1 MYYGSNNQSGTGIH
15 FEILVYLYQI
25 ISQQKAC
32 FIEQLRSKAIK
43 GVEVLTVY
51 DIQGEGL
58 YLVIN
63 NYMISFLNSYKYF
76 IGREFQA
83 IFLSTAEPTDEY
95 GSSKNPTK
103 SPCGQYVFN
112 TAITRAKSLVVC
124 AGNPFLL
131 MKIEK
136 RMKNEQPN
144 CWRDFIRRCM
154 ITKTF
159 HVPSFPAAKYDG
171 SVKESLQKLQSLVFS
186 DNLSIVEV
194 HEELHPEK
202 KDPII
207 TRYQKVV
214 KKRYENYRLQIAN
227 DQRSIKKEDA
237 PLEDDEQDDE
247 RVTVT
252 CELVVKGARNAI
264 AYPLNALDYG
274 IAINGINHRRRTFEG
289 DIVEVNVFGTNT
301 ETGQKYGEVVHLQEA
316 CHPTK
321 YVCRADQYNI
331 IIFYPIDKT
340 VPAIVNL
347 PKISKRML
355 QYNPEEFSQSQRA
368 KYITVFEEES
378 HDATGDDV
386 GLRIKELI
394 PIEIGPSLLFV
405 VKVLRWLPK
414 YRKPLGAVIEALPRT
429 SNMFITEKLLRIANN
444 IDTGDEIES
453 IETIVTSS
461 HDQSKQICRYDRA
474 FTIDPPDAI
483 NLDDALSLV
492 PVKENI
498 YQLAVLIADVAKHIE
513 KDSMLDK
520 YAQRRGVSV
529 YGLQNSLH
537 MLPSDFSLKT
547 PSLICG
553 EIKDAIVITAEVKI
567 EGGEVTE
574 VVSCSSPENTT
585 MKSMIKLCYKSA
597 QQLLNSKTPETEE
610 VQKRVKE
617 FDSTGKL
624 SISETLKLLF
634 KIAMN
639 IRIKRL
645 GDAAYYYQISDPGE
659 EEENWQSH
667 LLVEE
672 LMIWANNIVA
682 KYLYEN
688 LPQMSVL
695 RRQLPPLAEESSA
708 VEKAHEDVLC
718 HSLRLKSLSSQ
729 SVDETPLLMT
739 TSTLQ
744 AIQDACKRG
753 DVFKLAGI
761 LTNDQLYP
769 QLAIVHSALIS
780 ISCRGEYICTR
791 LIEDQSLY
799 SHHSLRLRQ
808 YTHFTSP
815 IRRYIDIVVQR
826 LVNALINSSDI
837 TYSED
842 DLSRLCRHLN
852 MKTKTAK
859 RFEKDIKRV
868 ELASTCEDTLQ
879 KTQAYLTRSMTKQ
892 HRFELCFP
900 SKKYN
905 SVVMRDDTSFEQ
917 SQLNYSCRE
926 GSVIKWHVVSIPF
939 SSPDFLLKN
948 SEIADFEKD
957 SESGSN
963 GMYSSIQADVF
974 HLMDSETDDDIKN
987 KKRKKESFSAHVMDG
1002 MVRIDPDVWKLSHD
1016 CIKTPSEDN
1025 ISKFIDKLPPVLSR
1039 LKAKSCSHY
1048 SKFSNSPIIS
1058 YDITRSFGPGEV
1070 LNVWLGKSLRRPI
1083 ASPGIHLI
1091 EIAPTVRVC
1100 LQHNQSPVMCFSD
1113 AQLQLT
1119 SKSHYRSESEYIEL
1133 WSKAL
1138 LAEASNYGVKTK
1150 TLVLFKDAPLVW
1162 PKLVQPDTCLDNIYF
1177 KPAAEDCLSLE
1188 IPVEKMDMMDFLKIQ
1203 PGDLVCSRYDI
1214 TNSSGEAVCA
1224 VYHFVIHGVKDV
1236 KNHLME
1242 VIGIKLFMRPV
1253 GEHGCRVSE
1262 RMRKELKDNPKCE
1275 LQVIKMPESFK

>member
-1 MYYGSNNQSGTGIH
+1 M
-15 FEILVYLYQI
+15 
-25 ISQQKAC
+25 
-32 FIEQLRSKAIK
+32 
-43 GVEVLTVY
+43 
-51 DIQGEGL
+51 
-58 YLVIN
+58 
-63 NYMISFLNSYKYF
+63 
-76 IGREFQA
+76 
-83 IFLSTAEPTDEY
+83 STAEPTFEN

-136 RMKNEQPN
+136 HMNNGQPN
-144 CWRDFIRRCM
+144 CWRDFIRRCI
-154 ITKTF
+154 ITRTF
-159 HVPSFPAAKYDG
+159 HVPSSTAAKCTENL
-171 SVKESLQKLQSLVFS
+171 KETLHQLQLLVFPDNLLASNEVTEAATLVQGKDCIIDRLQEAAKQLRHNENCKLQIQEQQS
-186 DNLSIVEV
+186 DQIWTIV
-194 HEELHPEK
+194 
-202 KDPII
+202 DD
-207 TRYQKVV
+207 QK
-214 KKRYENYRLQIAN
+214 Q
-227 DQRSIKKEDA
+227 DT
-237 PLEDDEQDDE
+237 LEGDESKGGE
-247 RVTVT
+247 RVT
-252 CELVVKGARNAI
+252 CELAVKTIRNAI
-264 AYPLNALDYG
+264 AIPLYSSKEG
-274 IAINGINHRRRTFEG
+274 ITINGFNYRRGAFDG
-289 DIVEVNVFGTNT
+289 DIVTVHLLGTSE
-301 ETGQKYGEVVHLQEA
+301 ETGQKYGRVVKVQEA
-316 CHPTK
+316 RHPTK

-331 IIFYPIDKT
+331 INFYPIDRT
-340 VPAIVNL
+340 VPGIVNL
-347 PKISKRML
+347 PKISRELL
-355 QYNPEEFSQSQRA
+355 QYNSKEFSESQRD
-368 KYITVFEEES
+368 YITVFEEASLDGE
-378 HDATGDDV
+378 GDD
-386 GLRIKELI
+386 LLPRIKDLI
-394 PIEIGPSLLFV
+394 PLESAPSLLFV
-405 VKVLRWLPK
+405 VKVLSWSPK
-414 YRKPLGAVIEALPRT
+414 YRKPLGAVVEALPRT
-429 SNMFITEKLLRIANN
+429 NNMFITEKLLRIANN
-444 IDTGDEIES
+444 IDADDEIES
-453 IETIVTSS
+453 LETMVTPSD
-461 HDQSKQICRYDRA
+461 DQSKQTCQYDRA

-498 YQLAVLIADVAKHIE
+498 YQLAVLITDVAKHIE
-513 KDSMLDK
+513 KNSELNK
-520 YAQRRGVSV
+520 YAQRRGVSI
-529 YGLQNSLH
+529 YNLKNCLH
-537 MLPSDFSLKT
+537 MLPSDFSQKT
-547 PSLICG
+547 LSLICG

-567 EGGEVTE
+567 EGGEITE
-574 VVSCSSPENTT
+574 VVCSSPENTT

-597 QQLLNSKTPETEE
+597 QQLLNSETPETEE
-610 VQKRVKE
+610 IKKRVKE

-624 SISETLKLLF
+624 SITETLKLLF

-645 GDAAYYYQISDPGE
+645 GDAAYCYQISDPNE
-659 EEENWQSH
+659 EEDWQSH

-672 LMIWANNIVA
+672 LMIWANNMIA
-682 KYLYEN
+682 KYLYEG

-695 RRQLPPLAEESSA
+695 RRQLPPLAEETSA
-708 VEKAHEDVLC
+708 VEKAYEDVLG
-718 HSLRLKSLSSQ
+718 HSLSLKSLSSQ
-729 SVDETPLLMT
+729 SVDEQPLLMT

-744 AIQDACKRG
+744 AIRDACMCG
-753 DVFKLAGI
+753 DVLKLTSI

-780 ISCRGEYICTR
+780 ISRRPEYICMR
-791 LIEDQSLY
+791 LIEDQSLEENALY
-799 SHHSLRLRQ
+799 SHHSLRLSK

-852 MKTKTAK
+852 MKMKMAK
-859 RFEKDIKRV
+859 RFEKDMKRV

-900 SKKYN
+900 SNKYN
-905 SVVMRDDTSFEQ
+905 SVVMRDDTSFDQ

-926 GSVIKWHVVSIPF
+926 EGNVIKWHVVSIPF
-939 SSPDFLLKN
+939 SSPDFLLNN
-948 SEIADFEKD
+948 SEITDFKKD
-957 SESGSN
+957 SESDSI

-974 HLMDSETDDDIKN
+974 HLMDNETDDDIKN
-987 KKRKKESFSAHVMDG
+987 ERRKKESFNAHVMDG

-1025 ISKFIDKLPPVLSR
+1025 ISKFIDKLPPILSHS
-1039 LKAKSCSHY
+1039 KAKSCSHY

-1070 LNVWLGKSLRRPI
+1070 LNVWLGKSVRRPI

-1113 AQLQLT
+1113 IQLRLT
-1119 SKSHYRSESEYIEL
+1119 SKSHYRSETEYVEL

-1138 LAEASNYGVKTK
+1138 LAEASNDGVQTK
-1150 TLVLFKDAPLVW
+1150 TLVLFKDAPLLW

-1177 KPAAEDCLSLE
+1177 KPRGSLSLE
-1188 IPVEKMDMMDFLKIQ
+1188 IPLEKMDMMDFLKIR

-1214 TNSSGEAVCA
+1214 TNSSGKAVCA
-1224 VYHFVIHGVKDV
+1224 VYHFVIHKV
-1236 KNHLME
+1236 KNIKNSAKEKE
-1242 VIGIKLFMRPV
+1242 VIGIELFMRPV

-1262 RMRKELKDNPKCE
+1262 RMEKELKEKPKCE
-1275 LQVIKMPESFK
+1275 LQVIKMSDSFK

>member
-1 MYYGSNNQSGTGIH
+1 M
-15 FEILVYLYQI
+15 
-25 ISQQKAC
+25 
-32 FIEQLRSKAIK
+32 
-43 GVEVLTVY
+43 
-51 DIQGEGL
+51 
-58 YLVIN
+58 
-63 NYMISFLNSYKYF
+63 
-76 IGREFQA
+76 
-83 IFLSTAEPTDEY
+83 STAEPTDEY
-95 GSSKNPTK
+95 GRSKNPTK

-136 RMKNEQPN
+136 HMNNEQPN

-154 ITKTF
+154 ITRTF
-159 HVPSFPAAKYDG
+159 HVPSSTAAKCIE
-171 SVKESLQKLQSLVFS
+171 SVKETLHQLQLLVFPDNLPANNEVTEAAVPMQGKDFIIVRLQEAAKKLRHNENCKLQIREEQS
-186 DNLSIVEV
+186 DQIWAIV
-194 HEELHPEK
+194 
-202 KDPII
+202 DD
-207 TRYQKVV
+207 QKP
-214 KKRYENYRLQIAN
+214 
-227 DQRSIKKEDA
+227 DA
-237 PLEDDEQDDE
+237 LEGDESNGGE
-247 RVTVT
+247 RVT
-252 CELVVKGARNAI
+252 CELAVKTMRNAAAI
-264 AYPLNALDYG
+264 PLDSSKDG
-274 IAINGINHRRRTFEG
+274 ITINGFNHRRGAFDG
-289 DIVEVNVFGTNT
+289 DIVTVHLFGTSE
-301 ETGQKYGEVVHLQEA
+301 ETGQKYGRVVKVQEA
-316 CHPTK
+316 RHPTK

-331 IIFYPIDKT
+331 INFYPIDRT
-340 VPAIVNL
+340 VPGILNL
-347 PKISKRML
+347 PKISRKIL
-355 QYNPEEFSQSQRA
+355 QYNSEEFSESQRG
-368 KYITVFEEES
+368 YITVFEEAS
-378 HDATGDDV
+378 LDDDGDD
-386 GLRIKELI
+386 LLPRIKDLI
-394 PIEIGPSLLFV
+394 SLESAPSLLFV
-405 VKVLRWLPK
+405 VKVLGWSPK
-414 YRKPLGAVIEALPRT
+414 YRKPLGAVVEALPRT
-429 SNMFITEKLLRIANN
+429 NNMFITEKLLRIANY
-444 IDTGDEIES
+444 IDPD
-453 IETIVTSS
+453 ETIVTPS
-461 HDQSKQICRYDRA
+461 HDQSEQTCQYDRA

-498 YQLAVLIADVAKHIE
+498 YQLAVLITDVAKHIE
-513 KDSMLDK
+513 KDSELDK

-529 YGLQNSLH
+529 YGLQNCLH

-567 EGGEVTE
+567 EGGKVTE

-597 QQLLNSKTPETEE
+597 QQLLDSETPETEE
-610 VQKRVKE
+610 IKKRVKE
-617 FDSTGKL
+617 FDSTGEL
-624 SISETLKLLF
+624 SITETLKLLF

-645 GDAAYYYQISDPGE
+645 GDAAYCYQISDPG

-672 LMIWANNIVA
+672 LMIWANNTIA
-682 KYLYEN
+682 KYLYES

-708 VEKAHEDVLC
+708 VEKAHEDVLG
-718 HSLRLKSLSSQ
+718 HSLSLKSLSSQ

-744 AIQDACKRG
+744 VIRDACMHG
-753 DVFKLAGI
+753 DIFKLTGI

-780 ISCRGEYICTR
+780 ISRRGEYICTR
-791 LIEDQSLY
+791 RIEDQSLEENALY
-799 SHHSLRLRQ
+799 SHHSLRLSQ

-852 MKTKTAK
+852 MKTKMAK
-859 RFEKDIKRV
+859 RFEKDMKRV

-900 SKKYN
+900 SNKYN
-905 SVVMRDDTSFEQ
+905 SVVMRDDTSFDQ
-917 SQLNYSCRE
+917 SQLNYSCREE

-939 SSPDFLLKN
+939 SSPDFLLNN
-948 SEIADFEKD
+948 SVITDFEKD
-957 SESGSN
+957 AETDSTGV
-963 GMYSSIQADVF
+963 YSSIQADVF
-974 HLMDSETDDDIKN
+974 HLMDNETDDDIKN
-987 KKRKKESFSAHVMDG
+987 ERRKKESFSAHVMDG

-1025 ISKFIDKLPPVLSR
+1025 ISKFIDKLPPVLSHS
-1039 LKAKSCSHY
+1039 KAKSCSHY
-1048 SKFSNSPIIS
+1048 SKFSNSPIIR
-1058 YDITRSFGPGEV
+1058 YDVTRSFGPGEV
-1070 LNVWLGKSLRRPI
+1070 LNVWLGKSVRRPI

-1113 AQLQLT
+1113 AQLRLT
-1119 SKSHYRSESEYIEL
+1119 SKSHYRSESEYVNL

-1138 LAEASNYGVKTK
+1138 LAESSNDGVKTK

-1177 KPAAEDCLSLE
+1177 KPQGSLSLE
-1188 IPVEKMDMMDFLKIQ
+1188 IPLEKMDMMDFLKIR

-1214 TNSSGEAVCA
+1214 TNSSGEAICA
-1224 VYHFVIHGVKDV
+1224 VYHFVIHKVKDI
-1236 KNHLME
+1236 KNSAKEKE
-1242 VIGIKLFMRPV
+1242 VIGIELFMRPV

-1262 RMRKELKDNPKCE
+1262 RMEKELKANPKCE
-1275 LQVIKMPESFK
+1275 LQVIKMPDSFK

>member
-1 MYYGSNNQSGTGIH
+1 M
-15 FEILVYLYQI
+15 
-25 ISQQKAC
+25 
-32 FIEQLRSKAIK
+32 
-43 GVEVLTVY
+43 
-51 DIQGEGL
+51 
-58 YLVIN
+58 
-63 NYMISFLNSYKYF
+63 
-76 IGREFQA
+76 
-83 IFLSTAEPTDEY
+83 STAEPTFED
-95 GSSKNPTK
+95 GRSKNPTK

-136 RMKNEQPN
+136 HMNNEQPN

-154 ITKTF
+154 ITRTF
-159 HVPSFPAAKYDG
+159 HVPSTKCTE
-171 SVKESLQKLQSLVFS
+171 SVKESIQTLQSLVFS

-194 HEELHPEK
+194 REELHPKK

-207 TRYQKVV
+207 ARLQQAV
-214 KKRYENYRLQIAN
+214 KKRNMYKNCRLQIEEEQN
-227 DQRSIKKEDA
+227 DQRWSITADIKDDRREDM
-237 PLEDDEQDDE
+237 PLHNGTKDGESVTSNDTKDGE
-247 RVTVT
+247 RVT
-252 CELVVKGARNAI
+252 CELFIKGARNAI
-264 AYPLNALDYG
+264 AYPLNALDCG
-274 IAINGINHRRRTFEG
+274 ITINGINHRRGAFDG
-289 DIVEVNVFGTNT
+289 DIVEVQMFGTNT
-301 ETGQKYGEVVHLQEA
+301 ETGQKYGRVVYLQEA

-321 YVCRADQYNI
+321 YVCRADQSNI
-331 IIFYPIDKT
+331 INFYPIDRT

-347 PKISKRML
+347 PKISKRIL
-355 QYNPEEFSQSQRA
+355 QYNPKEFSESQRA
-368 KYITVFEEES
+368 KYITVFEETS
-378 HDATGDDV
+378 LDATGDDL

-405 VKVLRWLPK
+405 VKVLGWSPK
-414 YRKPLGAVIEALPRT
+414 YRKPLGAVVEAIPRT
-429 SNMFITEKLLRIANN
+429 NNMFITEKLLKIASN
-444 IDTGDEIES
+444 IDTDDEIES
-453 IETIVTSS
+453 LETMVTPSD
-461 HDQSKQICRYDRA
+461 DQSKQTCQYDRA

-492 PVKENI
+492 PVEENI
-498 YQLAVLIADVAKHIE
+498 YQLAVLITDVAKHIE
-513 KDSMLDK
+513 KDSELDK
-520 YAQRRGVSV
+520 YARRRGVSV
-529 YGLQNSLH
+529 YGLQNCLH
-537 MLPSDFSLKT
+537 MLPSEFSLKT

-574 VVSCSSPENTT
+574 VVSCSSPENATI
-585 MKSMIKLCYKSA
+585 KSMMKLCYKSA

-610 VQKRVKE
+610 VQERVKE

-645 GDAAYYYQISDPGE
+645 GDAAYCYQISDPG

-672 LMIWANNIVA
+672 LMIWANNVIG

-688 LPQMSVL
+688 LPQMSIL
-695 RRQLPPLAEESSA
+695 RRQRPPLAEESSA
-708 VEKAHEDVLC
+708 VEKAHEGVLG
-718 HSLRLKSLSSQ
+718 HSLSFKSLSSQ
-729 SVDETPLLMT
+729 SVDKQPLLMR

-744 AIQDACKRG
+744 AIQDACMRG
-753 DVFKLAGI
+753 DVLKLTSI

-769 QLAIVHSALIS
+769 QLAFVHSAMIS
-780 ISCRGEYICTR
+780 ISRRSEYICTR

-799 SHHSLRLRQ
+799 SHHRLRLSQ

-852 MKTKTAK
+852 MKTKMAK
-859 RFEKDIKRV
+859 RFEKDMKRV
-868 ELASTCEDTLQ
+868 ELASTCEDTLER
-879 KTQAYLTRSMTKQ
+879 TQAYLTRSMTKQ
-892 HRFELCFP
+892 YRFELCFP
-900 SKKYN
+900 SNKYN
-905 SVVMRDDTSFEQ
+905 SVVMRDDTSFDQ
-917 SQLNYSCRE
+917 SQLNYSRSE
-926 GSVIKWHVVSIPF
+926 DGSVIKWHVVSIPF

-948 SEIADFEKD
+948 PEITDFEKD
-957 SESGSN
+957 SESDN
-963 GMYSSIQADVF
+963 TGMYSSIQADIF
-974 HLMDSETDDDIKN
+974 HLMDSETVDIRN
-987 KKRKKESFSAHVMDG
+987 KCRKKELYIAHVMDG
-1002 MVRIDPDVWKLSHD
+1002 MVRIDPDIWKLSHD

-1025 ISKFIDKLPPVLSR
+1025 ISKFINKLPPVLSCS
-1039 LKAKSCSHY
+1039 KAKSRSHY
-1048 SKFSNSPIIS
+1048 SKFSDSPIIS
-1058 YDITRSFGPGEV
+1058 YDVTRSFGPGEV
-1070 LNVWLGKSLRRPI
+1070 LNVWLGKSVRRPI

-1091 EIAPTVRVC
+1091 EIGPTVRVC

-1113 AQLQLT
+1113 TQLRLT
-1119 SKSHYRSESEYIEL
+1119 SKSHYRSETEYVDL

-1138 LAEASNYGVKTK
+1138 LAEASNDGVQTK

-1177 KPAAEDCLSLE
+1177 KPVHKHSLSLE
-1188 IPVEKMDMMDFLKIQ
+1188 IPLEKLDMMDFLKIR

-1214 TNSSGEAVCA
+1214 TNSSSEAVCA
-1224 VYHFVIHGVKDV
+1224 VYHFVIHGVKNV

-1275 LQVIKMPESFK
+1275 LQVIKMPDSFK

>member
-1 MYYGSNNQSGTGIH
+1 M
-15 FEILVYLYQI
+15 
-25 ISQQKAC
+25 
-32 FIEQLRSKAIK
+32 
-43 GVEVLTVY
+43 
-51 DIQGEGL
+51 
-58 YLVIN
+58 
-63 NYMISFLNSYKYF
+63 
-76 IGREFQA
+76 
-83 IFLSTAEPTDEY
+83 STAEPTFED
-95 GSSKNPTK
+95 GRSKNPTK

-136 RMKNEQPN
+136 HMNNEQPN

-154 ITKTF
+154 VTRTF
-159 HVPSFPAAKYDG
+159 HVPSTKCTE
-171 SVKESLQKLQSLVFS
+171 SVKESIQKLQSLVFS

-194 HEELHPEK
+194 REELHPEK

-207 TRYQKVV
+207 ARLQQAV
-214 KKRYENYRLQIAN
+214 KKRNMYKNCRLKIEEEQN
-227 DQRSIKKEDA
+227 DQRWSIIADDRREDM
-237 PLEDDEQDDE
+237 PLHNGTKDGESLTSNDTKDRE
-247 RVTVT
+247 RVT
-252 CELVVKGARNAI
+252 CELFIKGARNAI

-274 IAINGINHRRRTFEG
+274 ITINGINHRRGAFDG
-289 DIVEVNVFGTNT
+289 DIVEVQMFGTNT
-301 ETGQKYGEVVHLQEA
+301 ETGQKYGRVVYLQEA

-321 YVCRADQYNI
+321 YVCRADQSNI
-331 IIFYPIDKT
+331 INFYPIDRT

-347 PKISKRML
+347 PKISKRIL
-355 QYNPEEFSQSQRA
+355 QYNPKEFSESQRA
-368 KYITVFEEES
+368 KYITVFEETS
-378 HDATGDDV
+378 LDATGDDL

-405 VKVLRWLPK
+405 VKVLGWSPK
-414 YRKPLGAVIEALPRT
+414 YRKPLGAVVEAIPRT
-429 SNMFITEKLLRIANN
+429 NNMFITEKLLCVASN
-444 IDTGDEIES
+444 IDPDDEIES
-453 IETIVTSS
+453 FETIVTPP
-461 HDQSKQICRYDRA
+461 HDQSEQTCQYDHA

-498 YQLAVLIADVAKHIE
+498 YQLAVLITDVAKHIE
-513 KDSMLDK
+513 KDSELDK
-520 YAQRRGVSV
+520 YAQRHGVSV
-529 YGLQNSLH
+529 YGLQNCLH
-537 MLPSDFSLKT
+537 MLPSEFSLKT

-597 QQLLNSKTPETEE
+597 QQLLDSETPETEE

-645 GDAAYYYQISDPGE
+645 GDAAYCYQISDPG

-672 LMIWANNIVA
+672 LMIWANNMIA
-682 KYLYEN
+682 KYLYES

-708 VEKAHEDVLC
+708 IEKAHEGVLG
-718 HSLRLKSLSSQ
+718 HSLSLKSLSSQ

-744 AIQDACKRG
+744 VIRDACMHG
-753 DVFKLAGI
+753 DIFKLTGI

-780 ISCRGEYICTR
+780 ISRRGEYICTR
-791 LIEDQSLY
+791 RIEDKSLEENALY
-799 SHHSLRLRQ
+799 SHHSLRLSQ

-837 TYSED
+837 TYSKD

-852 MKTKTAK
+852 MKTKMAK
-859 RFEKDIKRV
+859 RFEKDMKRV

-879 KTQAYLTRSMTKQ
+879 KTQAYLTQSMTKQ

-900 SKKYN
+900 SNKYN
-905 SVVMRDDTSFEQ
+905 SVVMRDDTSFDQ
-917 SQLNYSCRE
+917 SQLNYSCREE

-939 SSPDFLLKN
+939 SSPDFLLN
-948 SEIADFEKD
+948 NPEITDFEKD
-957 SESGSN
+957 AESDST

-974 HLMDSETDDDIKN
+974 HLMDNETDDDIKN
-987 KKRKKESFSAHVMDG
+987 ERRKKESFSAHVMDG

-1025 ISKFIDKLPPVLSR
+1025 ISKFIDKLPPVPSHS
-1039 LKAKSCSHY
+1039 KAKSRSHY
-1048 SKFSNSPIIS
+1048 SKFSNSPIIR
-1058 YDITRSFGPGEV
+1058 YDVTRNFGPGEV
-1070 LNVWLGKSLRRPI
+1070 LNVWLGKSVRRPI

-1113 AQLQLT
+1113 IQLHLT
-1119 SKSHYRSESEYIEL
+1119 SKSHYRSKTEYVNL

-1138 LAEASNYGVKTK
+1138 LAEASNDGVQTK

-1177 KPAAEDCLSLE
+1177 KPEESLSLK
-1188 IPVEKMDMMDFLKIQ
+1188 IPLEKMDMMDFLKIR

-1214 TNSSGEAVCA
+1214 TNSSGEAICA
-1224 VYHFVIHGVKDV
+1224 VYHFVIHKVKDI
-1236 KNHLME
+1236 KNPAKE
-1242 VIGIKLFMRPV
+1242 KAVIGIELFMRPV

-1262 RMRKELKDNPKCE
+1262 RMEKELKANPKCE
-1275 LQVIKMPESFK
+1275 LQVIKMSDSFK

>member
-1 MYYGSNNQSGTGIH
+1 M
-15 FEILVYLYQI
+15 
-25 ISQQKAC
+25 
-32 FIEQLRSKAIK
+32 
-43 GVEVLTVY
+43 
-51 DIQGEGL
+51 
-58 YLVIN
+58 
-63 NYMISFLNSYKYF
+63 
-76 IGREFQA
+76 
-83 IFLSTAEPTDEY
+83 STAEPTFED
-95 GSSKNPTK
+95 GRSKNPTK

-136 RMKNEQPN
+136 RMNNEQPN

-154 ITKTF
+154 VTRTF
-159 HVPSFPAAKYDG
+159 HVPSSTKTKCTE
-171 SVKESLQKLQSLVFS
+171 SVKESIQNLQFLVFS

-207 TRYQKVV
+207 ARLQQAV
-214 KKRYENYRLQIAN
+214 KKRHIYKNCRLQIEEEQN
-227 DQRSIKKEDA
+227 DQRWSIIADIKDDRREDM
-237 PLEDDEQDDE
+237 PLDNGTKDGESLTSNNTKDGE
-247 RVTVT
+247 RVT
-252 CELVVKGARNAI
+252 CELFIKGARNAI

-274 IAINGINHRRRTFEG
+274 ITINGINHRRGAFDG
-289 DIVEVNVFGTNT
+289 DIVEVQSFGTNT
-301 ETGQKYGEVVHLQEA
+301 ETGQKYGRVVYLQEA

-331 IIFYPIDKT
+331 INFYPIDRT
-340 VPAIVNL
+340 VPGIVNL
-347 PKISKRML
+347 PKISKRIL
-355 QYNPEEFSQSQRA
+355 QYNPEEFSQSQRD
-368 KYITVFEEES
+368 KYITVFEETS
-378 HDATGDDV
+378 LDAIGDDL

-405 VKVLRWLPK
+405 VKVLGWSPK
-414 YRKPLGAVIEALPRT
+414 YRKPLGAVVEALPRT
-429 SNMFITEKLLRIANN
+429 NNMFITEKLLRVANN
-444 IDTGDEIES
+444 IDPDDEIKS
-453 IETIVTSS
+453 LETIVTPP
-461 HDQSKQICRYDRA
+461 HDQSKQTCQYDRA

-498 YQLAVLIADVAKHIE
+498 YHLAVLITDVAKHIE
-513 KDSMLDK
+513 KDSELDK

-529 YGLQNSLH
+529 YGLQNCLH
-537 MLPSDFSLKT
+537 MLPSDFSQKT

-553 EIKDAIVITAEVKI
+553 EIKDAIGITAEVKV
-567 EGGEVTE
+567 EGGEITE

-597 QQLLNSKTPETEE
+597 QQLLNSETPETEE
-610 VQKRVKE
+610 VQKRAKE

-645 GDAAYYYQISDPGE
+645 GDAAYCYQISDPG

-672 LMIWANNIVA
+672 LMIWANNIIA
-682 KYLYEN
+682 KYLYES

-708 VEKAHEDVLC
+708 VEKAHEGVLG
-718 HSLRLKSLSSQ
+718 HSLCLKSLSSQ

-744 AIQDACKRG
+744 AIRDVCMRG
-753 DVFKLAGI
+753 DVFKLASI

-780 ISCRGEYICTR
+780 ISRRGEYICTR
-791 LIEDQSLY
+791 LVEDQSLY
-799 SHHSLRLRQ
+799 SHHSLRLSQ

-852 MKTKTAK
+852 MKTKMAK
-859 RFEKDIKRV
+859 RFEKDMKRV

-900 SKKYN
+900 SNKYN
-905 SVVMRDDTSFEQ
+905 SVVMRDDTSFDQ

-926 GSVIKWHVVSIPF
+926 ERSVIKWHVVSIPF
-939 SSPDFLLKN
+939 SSPDFLLNN
-948 SEIADFEKD
+948 SEITDFEKD
-957 SESGSN
+957 AETDST
-963 GMYSSIQADVF
+963 GMHSSIQADVF
-974 HLMDSETDDDIKN
+974 HLMDSETDDEIKN
-987 KKRKKESFSAHVMDG
+987 ERRKRESFSAHVMDG
-1002 MVRIDPDVWKLSHD
+1002 VVRIDPDVWKLSHD

-1039 LKAKSCSHY
+1039 SKAKSRSHY

-1070 LNVWLGKSLRRPI
+1070 LNVWLGKSVRRPI

-1113 AQLQLT
+1113 IQLRLT

-1138 LAEASNYGVKTK
+1138 LAEASNDGVKTK
-1150 TLVLFKDAPLVW
+1150 TLVLFKDAPLLW

-1177 KPAAEDCLSLE
+1177 KAEGSLSLK
-1188 IPVEKMDMMDFLKIQ
+1188 IPLEKMDMMDFLKIR

-1224 VYHFVIHGVKDV
+1224 VYHFVIHKVKDI
-1236 KNHLME
+1236 KKSSKEKE

-1262 RMRKELKDNPKCE
+1262 RMEKELKEKPKCE
-1275 LQVIKMPESFK
+1275 LQVIKMSDSFK

>member
-1 MYYGSNNQSGTGIH
+1 M
-15 FEILVYLYQI
+15 
-25 ISQQKAC
+25 
-32 FIEQLRSKAIK
+32 
-43 GVEVLTVY
+43 
-51 DIQGEGL
+51 
-58 YLVIN
+58 
-63 NYMISFLNSYKYF
+63 
-76 IGREFQA
+76 
-83 IFLSTAEPTDEY
+83 STAEPTFED
-95 GSSKNPTK
+95 GRSKNPTK

-136 RMKNEQPN
+136 HMNNEQPN

-154 ITKTF
+154 ITRTF
-159 HVPSFPAAKYDG
+159 HVPPSTATKCI
-171 SVKESLQKLQSLVFS
+171 KETLHQLQLLVFPN
-186 DNLSIVEV
+186 NLSAGGEVTEIAAPTQEEDFIIDRLQEVATHRRHNEYCRFEIQEQQSDQIWAIVENQK
-194 HEELHPEK
+194 EETP
-202 KDPII
+202 
-207 TRYQKVV
+207 QG
-214 KKRYENYRLQIAN
+214 
-227 DQRSIKKEDA
+227 
-237 PLEDDEQDDE
+237 DESKGGE
-247 RVTVT
+247 RVT
-252 CELVVKGARNAI
+252 CELAVKTIRNAVAI
-264 AYPLNALDYG
+264 PLDSSKDG
-274 IAINGINHRRRTFEG
+274 ILINSFNHRRGAFDG
-289 DIVEVNVFGTNT
+289 DIVTVHLLGTSE
-301 ETGQKYGEVVHLQEA
+301 ETGQKYGKVVKVEEA
-316 CHPTK
+316 RHPTK
-321 YVCRADQYNI
+321 LVCRADQYNNI
-331 IIFYPIDKT
+331 INFYPIDKT
-340 VPAIVNL
+340 IPGIVNL
-347 PKISKRML
+347 PEISRKLM
-355 QYNPEEFSQSQRA
+355 QYNSKEFSESQSG
-368 KYITVFEEES
+368 YITVFEEAS
-378 HDATGDDV
+378 LHGDGDD
-386 GLRIKELI
+386 LLPKIKDLI
-394 PIEIGPSLLFV
+394 PLESAPSLLFV
-405 VKVLRWLPK
+405 VKVLGWSPK
-414 YRKPLGAVIEALPRT
+414 YRKPLGAVVEALPRT
-429 SNMFITEKLLRIANN
+429 NNMFITEKLLRIASN
-444 IDTGDEIES
+444 IDPDVEIES
-453 IETIVTSS
+453 LGNIVTPP
-461 HDQSKQICRYDRA
+461 HDCSKQTCKYDRA

-498 YQLAVLIADVAKHIE
+498 YQLAVLITDVAKNIE
-513 KDSMLDK
+513 KDSELDK

-529 YGLQNSLH
+529 YGLQNCLH

-597 QQLLNSKTPETEE
+597 QQLLNSETPETEE

-624 SISETLKLLF
+624 SITETIKLLF

-645 GDAAYYYQISDPGE
+645 GDAAYCYQISDPG

-672 LMIWANNIVA
+672 LMIWANNIIA
-682 KYLYEN
+682 KYLYES

-708 VEKAHEDVLC
+708 VEKAHDDVLG
-718 HSLRLKSLSSQ
+718 HSLSLKSLSSQ

-744 AIQDACKRG
+744 AIQDACTRG
-753 DVFKLAGI
+753 DILKLTGI

-769 QLAIVHSALIS
+769 QLAIIHSALIS
-780 ISCRGEYICTR
+780 ISRRGEYICTR
-791 LIEDQSLY
+791 LIEDQSLEENALY
-799 SHHSLRLRQ
+799 SHHSLRLSQ

-815 IRRYIDIVVQR
+815 IRRYIDMVVQR
-826 LVNALINSSDI
+826 LVNSLINGSDI

-852 MKTKTAK
+852 MKTKMAK
-859 RFEKDIKRV
+859 RFEKDMKRV

-900 SKKYN
+900 SNKYN
-905 SVVMRDDTSFEQ
+905 SVVMRDDTSFDQ
-917 SQLNYSCRE
+917 SQLNYSCREE

-948 SEIADFEKD
+948 PEITDFEKG
-957 SESGSN
+957 SESDSTD
-963 GMYSSIQADVF
+963 MHSAIQADVF

-987 KKRKKESFSAHVMDG
+987 ERRKRESFSAHVMDG
-1002 MVRIDPDVWKLSHD
+1002 MMRIDPDVWKLSHD

-1025 ISKFIDKLPPVLSR
+1025 ISKFIDKLPPVLSHS
-1039 LKAKSCSHY
+1039 KAKSNSHY

-1070 LNVWLGKSLRRPI
+1070 LNVWLGKSVRRPI

-1113 AQLQLT
+1113 IQLRLT
-1119 SKSHYRSESEYIEL
+1119 SKSHYRSESEYVEL

-1138 LAEASNYGVKTK
+1138 LAEASNDGVQTK
-1150 TLVLFKDAPLVW
+1150 TLVLFKDAPLLW

-1177 KPAAEDCLSLE
+1177 KPRGSLSLE
-1188 IPVEKMDMMDFLKIQ
+1188 LPLEKMDMMDFLKIR

-1224 VYHFVIHGVKDV
+1224 VYHFVVHKVKDINIPA
-1236 KNHLME
+1236 KGKE

-1253 GEHGCRVSE
+1253 GEHGCRISE
-1262 RMRKELKDNPKCE
+1262 RMEKELKENPKCE
-1275 LQVIKMPESFK
+1275 LQVIKMSDSFK

>member
-1 MYYGSNNQSGTGIH
+1 MT
-15 FEILVYLYQI
+15 
-25 ISQQKAC
+25 
-32 FIEQLRSKAIK
+32 FI
-43 GVEVLTVY
+43 Y
-51 DIQGEGL
+51 
-58 YLVIN
+58 
-63 NYMISFLNSYKYF
+63 
-76 IGREFQA
+76 IGCEFQA
-83 IFLSTAEPTDEY
+83 IFLSTAEATFKD
-95 GSSKNPTK
+95 GRSKNPTK

-136 RMKNEQPN
+136 HMKNEQSN
-144 CWRDFIRRCM
+144 CWRDYIRRCI
-154 ITKTF
+154 ITRTF
-159 HVPSFPAAKYDG
+159 HVPSSTETKCTEI
-171 SVKESLQKLQSLVFS
+171 VKKSIQQLQFLVFS
-186 DNLSIVEV
+186 GDLSIVEV
-194 HEELHPEK
+194 HEELHPKK

-207 TRYQKVV
+207 SRLQQAV
-214 KKRYENYRLQIAN
+214 KKRHIYRNCRLQIKEIQN
-227 DQRSIKKEDA
+227 DQRWSIIADKKDDQTEDT
-237 PLEDDEQDDE
+237 PLDNGTKNGESVTSNNTKDGE
-247 RVTVT
+247 RVT
-252 CELVVKGARNAI
+252 CELFIKGARNAI

-274 IAINGINHRRRTFEG
+274 ITINGINHRRGAFNG
-289 DIVEVNVFGTNT
+289 DIVEVQIFRTNS
-301 ETGQKYGEVVHLQEA
+301 ETGQKYGRVVDLQEA

-321 YVCRADQYNI
+321 YVCRADQSNI
-331 IIFYPIDKT
+331 INFYPLDRT

-347 PKISKRML
+347 PKISKRIL
-355 QYNPEEFSQSQRA
+355 QYNPEEFSQSQRD
-368 KYITVFEEES
+368 KYITVFEETS
-378 HDATGDDV
+378 LDARGDDL

-394 PIEIGPSLLFV
+394 PIEIAPSLLFV
-405 VKVLRWLPK
+405 VKVLGWSPK

-429 SNMFITEKLLRIANN
+429 NNMFITEKLLRVANN
-444 IDTGDEIES
+444 IDPDDEIVPLRNIATPPHVCS
-453 IETIVTSS
+453 IQTC
-461 HDQSKQICRYDRA
+461 QYDHA

-498 YQLAVLIADVAKHIE
+498 YKLAVLITDVAKYIE
-513 KDSMLDK
+513 KDGELDK
-520 YAQRRGVSV
+520 YARRRGVSV
-529 YGLQNSLH
+529 YGLQNCLH

-553 EIKDAIVITAEVKI
+553 EIKDAIVITAEIKI
-567 EGGEVTE
+567 EGGQVTE

-597 QQLLNSKTPETEE
+597 QQLLNSETPETKK
-610 VQKRVKE
+610 VQKRVKK

-645 GDAAYYYQISDPGE
+645 GDAAYCYQISDSG

-672 LMIWANNIVA
+672 LMIWANNIIA
-682 KYLYEN
+682 MYLYES
-688 LPQMSVL
+688 LPQKSVL
-695 RRQLPPLAEESSA
+695 RRQLPPLAEESFA
-708 VEKAHEDVLC
+708 VEKEHEGVLC
-718 HSLRLKSLSSQ
+718 HSLSLKSLSSQ

-744 AIQDACKRG
+744 AIHDACICG
-753 DVFKLAGI
+753 DVLKLTSI

-769 QLAIVHSALIS
+769 QLAIIHSALIS

-791 LIEDQSLY
+791 LIEDQSLEENALY
-799 SHHSLRLRQ
+799 RHHGLKLDQ

-842 DLSRLCRHLN
+842 DFSRLCRHLN
-852 MKTKTAK
+852 MKTKMGK
-859 RFEKDIKRV
+859 RFERDMKRV
-868 ELASTCEDTLQ
+868 ELASTCEDTLE

-892 HRFELCFP
+892 HKFELCFP
-900 SKKYN
+900 SNKYN
-905 SVVMRDDTSFEQ
+905 SVVMRDDTSFDQ
-917 SQLNYSCRE
+917 SQLNYSCKE
-926 GSVIKWHVVSIPF
+926 KGSIIKWHVDSIPF
-939 SSPDFLLKN
+939 SSPDFLLN
-948 SEIADFEKD
+948 NPEITDFEK
-957 SESGSN
+957 SSKSN
-963 GMYSSIQADVF
+963 STGMHSSIQADVF
-974 HLMDSETDDDIKN
+974 HHMDSEKDDDIKN
-987 KKRKKESFSAHVMDG
+987 ERRKKESFSAHVMNG

-1025 ISKFIDKLPPVLSR
+1025 ISKFIDKLPPVPSHS
-1039 LKAKSCSHY
+1039 KAKSNSHY
-1048 SKFSNSPIIS
+1048 SKFSDSPIIS
-1058 YDITRSFGPGEV
+1058 YDITRSFRPGEV
-1070 LNVWLGKSLRRPI
+1070 LNVWLGKSVKRPI

-1113 AQLQLT
+1113 IQLQLT
-1119 SKSHYRSESEYIEL
+1119 SKSHYRSESEYVDL

-1138 LAEASNYGVKTK
+1138 LAEASNDGVKTK

-1162 PKLVQPDTCLDNIYF
+1162 PKLVKPDTCLDNIYF
-1177 KPAAEDCLSLE
+1177 KPAAEDSLSLE
-1188 IPVEKMDMMDFLKIQ
+1188 IPVEKMDMMDFLKIR

-1224 VYHFVIHGVKDV
+1224 VYHFVIHEVKDV
-1236 KNHLME
+1236 KNSSKEKE
-1242 VIGIKLFMRPV
+1242 VIELFMRPV

-1262 RMRKELKDNPKCE
+1262 RMEKELKANPKCE
-1275 LQVIKMPESFK
+1275 LQVIKMPDSFK

>member
-1 MYYGSNNQSGTGIH
+1 M
-15 FEILVYLYQI
+15 
-25 ISQQKAC
+25 
-32 FIEQLRSKAIK
+32 
-43 GVEVLTVY
+43 
-51 DIQGEGL
+51 
-58 YLVIN
+58 
-63 NYMISFLNSYKYF
+63 
-76 IGREFQA
+76 
-83 IFLSTAEPTDEY
+83 STAEPTFED

-136 RMKNEQPN
+136 HMKNEQPN
-144 CWRDFIRRCM
+144 CWRDYIRRCI
-154 ITKTF
+154 ITRTF
-159 HVPSFPAAKYDG
+159 HVPSSTETKCTE
-171 SVKESLQKLQSLVFS
+171 SMKETLHQLQLLVFP
-186 DNLSIVEV
+186 DNLSASCEITEVATLVQEKDFIIV
-194 HEELHPEK
+194 
-202 KDPII
+202 
-207 TRYQKVV
+207 
-214 KKRYENYRLQIAN
+214 RLQEAAKKLRHNENCKLQIQEQQSDQRWVIVN
-227 DQRSIKKEDA
+227 DQKEDT
-237 PLEDDEQDDE
+237 LGGDDSKGGE
-247 RVTVT
+247 RVT
-252 CELVVKGARNAI
+252 CELAVKTLRNAVAI
-264 AYPLNALDYG
+264 PLDSSKDG
-274 IAINGINHRRRTFEG
+274 ITINGFNYRRGAFDG
-289 DIVEVNVFGTNT
+289 DIVTVHLLGTSE
-301 ETGQKYGEVVHLQEA
+301 ETGQKYGRVVKVEEA
-316 CHPTK
+316 RHPTK

-331 IIFYPIDKT
+331 INFYPIDKT
-340 VPAIVNL
+340 VPGIVNL
-347 PKISKRML
+347 PKISRKIL
-355 QYNPEEFSQSQRA
+355 QYNSEEFRESQRG
-368 KYITVFEEES
+368 YITVFEEAS
-378 HDATGDDV
+378 LDGDGDD
-386 GLRIKELI
+386 LLPRIKDLI
-394 PIEIGPSLLFV
+394 SLESAPSLLFV
-405 VKVLRWLPK
+405 VKVLGWSPK
-414 YRKPLGAVIEALPRT
+414 YRKPLGAVVEALPRT
-429 SNMFITEKLLRIANN
+429 NNKFITEKLLRIANN
-444 IDTGDEIES
+444 IDPDE
-453 IETIVTSS
+453 TLVTPLY
-461 HDQSKQICRYDRA
+461 DQSERTCQYHHA

-498 YQLAVLIADVAKHIE
+498 YQLAVLITDVAKYIE
-513 KDSMLDK
+513 KDSELDK

-529 YGLQNSLH
+529 YGLQNCLH
-537 MLPSDFSLKT
+537 MLPSEFSQKT

-574 VVSCSSPENTT
+574 VVNCSSPENTT

-610 VQKRVKE
+610 VRKRVKE

-634 KIAMN
+634 NIAMN

-645 GDAAYYYQISDPGE
+645 GDAAYCYQISDPG

-672 LMIWANNIVA
+672 LMIWANNIIA
-682 KYLYEN
+682 KYLYES

-695 RRQLPPLAEESSA
+695 RRQLPPLAEETSA
-708 VEKAHEDVLC
+708 VEKAHEGVLG
-718 HSLRLKSLSSQ
+718 HSLSLKSLSSQ

-744 AIQDACKRG
+744 AIRDAFMHG
-753 DVFKLAGI
+753 DILKLKSI

-780 ISCRGEYICTR
+780 ISRRGEYICTR

-799 SHHSLRLRQ
+799 SHHSLRLSQ

-852 MKTKTAK
+852 MKTKMAK
-859 RFEKDIKRV
+859 RFERDMKRV
-868 ELASTCEDTLQ
+868 ELASNCEDTLQ
-879 KTQAYLTRSMTKQ
+879 RTQAYLTRSMMKQ
-892 HRFELCFP
+892 HKFELCFP
-900 SKKYN
+900 SNKYN
-905 SVVMRDDTSFEQ
+905 SVVMHDDTSFDQ
-917 SQLNYSCRE
+917 SQLNYSSREE
-926 GSVIKWHVVSIPF
+926 GSIIKWHVVCIPF
-939 SSPDFLLKN
+939 HSPDFLLKN
-948 SEIADFEKD
+948 SEITDFKKA
-957 SESGSN
+957 SESDST
-963 GMYSSIQADVF
+963 GMHSSIQADIF
-974 HLMDSETDDDIKN
+974 HLMDNETVDIKN
-987 KKRKKESFSAHVMDG
+987 KCRKKELFIAHVMDG

-1025 ISKFIDKLPPVLSR
+1025 ISKFIDKLPPVLSHA
-1039 LKAKSCSHY
+1039 KAKSNSHY

-1058 YDITRSFGPGEV
+1058 YDVTRSFGPGEV
-1070 LNVWLGKSLRRPI
+1070 LNVWLGKSVRRPI

-1091 EIAPTVRVC
+1091 EIAPTVRLC

-1113 AQLQLT
+1113 TQLRLT
-1119 SKSHYRSESEYIEL
+1119 SKSHYRSETEYVDL

-1138 LAEASNYGVKTK
+1138 LAEASNDGMQTK

-1162 PKLVQPDTCLDNIYF
+1162 PNLVKPDTCLDNIYF
-1177 KPAAEDCLSLE
+1177 KPIHKHSLSLE
-1188 IPVEKMDMMDFLKIQ
+1188 IPLEKMDMMDFLKIR

-1224 VYHFVIHGVKDV
+1224 VYHFVINKVKDV
-1236 KNHLME
+1236 KNQLME

-1262 RMRKELKDNPKCE
+1262 GMRKELKDNPKCE
-1275 LQVIKMPESFK
+1275 LQVIKMPDSFK